1 MGAIYKR
8 ELSGYFN
15 SAIGYVVLAVYY
27 FFSGLF
33 FYLYCFYRDSASLGY
48 VFANMFY
55 IVMFI
60 IPVLTMK
67 TFSEE
72 RRQKTDQALLTSPVS
87 LTEIVLGKFLG
98 AFTIYGLCCAIFL
111 VYGVVISFFAQ
122 PQWSV
127 VLCTLLGMLLL
138 GMAIIAMNIFISS
151 LTESMVVAA
160 VVGMGA
166 VCAGKNR
173 FSQLLHEFHLRY
185 SQYRGRYLLPERDG
199 TVPVLHRP
207 RSRKTP
213 LELRRVEYG

>member
-48 VFANMFY
+48 VFANM
-55 IVMFI
+55 
-60 IPVLTMK
+60 
-67 TFSEE
+67 
-72 RRQKTDQALLTSPVS
+72 
-87 LTEIVLGKFLG
+87 IVLGKFLG

-160 VVGMGA
+160 VIGMA
-166 VCAGKNR
+166 AGLVIDTMSS
-173 FSQLLHEFHLRY
+173 FSKLVPIPWVQFVLEKIDFLNYYTNFTYGILSIVDVIFFLSVTGLFLFFTVRV
-185 SQYRGRYLLPERDG
+185 LER
-199 TVPVLHRP
+199 
-207 RSRKTP
+207 
-213 LELRRVEYG
+213 RRWS

>member
-72 RRQKTDQALLTSPVS
+72 RRRCRGSTQKKAAKCPTFP
-87 LTEIVLGKFLG
+87 GR
-98 AFTIYGLCCAIFL
+98 AIP
-111 VYGVVISFFAQ
+111 ARR
-122 PQWSV
+122 W
-127 VLCTLLGMLLL
+127 
-138 GMAIIAMNIFISS
+138 
-151 LTESMVVAA
+151 
-160 VVGMGA
+160 
-166 VCAGKNR
+166 
-173 FSQLLHEFHLRY
+173 
-185 SQYRGRYLLPERDG
+185 RGRTG
-199 TVPVLHRP
+199 CA
-207 RSRKTP
+207 
-213 LELRRVEYG
+213 

>member
-1 MGAIYKR
+1 
-8 ELSGYFN
+8 
-15 SAIGYVVLAVYY
+15 
-27 FFSGLF
+27 
-33 FYLYCFYRDSASLGY
+33 
-48 VFANMFY
+48 MFY

-160 VVGMGA
+160 VIGMA
-166 VCAGKNR
+166 AGLVIDTMSSSVTGLFLFFTVR
-173 FSQLLHEFHLRY
+173 VL
-185 SQYRGRYLLPERDG
+185 ER
-199 TVPVLHRP
+199 
-207 RSRKTP
+207 
-213 LELRRVEYG
+213 RRWS